1 MSTSVNSRIRIQQF
15 QWMPSCTTT
24 ISELKESIK
33 GNVSKTTYDLIEHSE
48 ISIKNSVTRR
58 TVFVALS
65 YSKARL
71 SCRRRV
77 HLGLHHRVKII
88 IVSVRVLQN
97 MIKQF
102 SDNNVGW
109 CRYIC
114 SRRIIIYYNF
124 SLSITSVVTG

>member
-1 MSTSVNSRIRIQQF
+1 
-15 QWMPSCTTT
+15 
-24 ISELKESIK
+24 
-33 GNVSKTTYDLIEHSE
+33 
-48 ISIKNSVTRR
+48 
-58 TVFVALS
+58 
-65 YSKARL
+65 
-71 SCRRRV
+71 V

-102 SDNNVGW
+102 IDNDVGW